1 VRVVEAAA
9 TGQPA
14 PTRMVVDRALPP
26 DRKPRFFDRSQEQ
39 QLDRKI
45 TLIVG
50 NRFFAVTLIEPQQVS
65 DTTTLSGREWVGREI
80 AMKRLFSGFAKNE
93 SGATAIEY
101 ALIAGGVSIVILGAV
116 NRLGTDLTVAF
127 NNVANT
133 VR

>member
-1 VRVVEAAA
+1 
-9 TGQPA
+9 
-14 PTRMVVDRALPP
+14 
-26 DRKPRFFDRSQEQ
+26 
-39 QLDRKI
+39 
-45 TLIVG
+45 
-50 NRFFAVTLIEPQQVS
+50 
-65 DTTTLSGREWVGREI
+65 
-80 AMKRLFSGFAKNE
+80 MKRLFSGFAKNE